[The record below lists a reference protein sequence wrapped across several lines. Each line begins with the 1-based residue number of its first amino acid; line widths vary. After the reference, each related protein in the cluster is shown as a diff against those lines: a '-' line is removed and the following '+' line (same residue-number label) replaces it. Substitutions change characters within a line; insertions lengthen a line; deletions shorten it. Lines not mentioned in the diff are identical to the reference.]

1 MLSKRA
7 HVLFLSCRSY
17 LDSFAV
23 SLGGN
28 GHREAISLVKLR
40 VTKKKKKLI
49 YLTSNEMNFSSEI
62 PDLETKS
69 RIQDLSSLHVNVT
82 AAECVDTFVVSNEAP
97 RLLLHGGKRSV

>member
-17 LDSFAV
+17 LDSFTV

-40 VTKKKKKLI
+40 VTKKKLI

-69 RIQDLSSLHVNVT
+69 HVQALSSLNVNVT

>member
-23 SLGGN
+23 SLGRN

-40 VTKKKKKLI
+40 VTKKKLI
-49 YLTSNEMNFSSEI
+49 YLTSYEMNFSSEI

-69 RIQDLSSLHVNVT
+69 RVQALSSLNINVT